1 MRESLRETVN
11 HALCIEMK
19 LPNIEKNLDKT
30 SITTAQ
36 DICMKN
42 DEKSELAKIIYNGI
56 VEYAVNEYELNYDD
70 LEKEQAKVLARRIR
84 YNSNATDFTK
94 LKYGFY
100 GEVLLDLILR
110 CFLKTDVLLAR
121 GYLYS
126 PIEKSEVRDKITLYE
141 SIIHL
146 DIAERES
153 IDNLVNS
160 VVFSRG
166 HKINWDGLQT
176 VLNIIAPIVSNGKLK
191 FMITHKFIAKSG
203 KQYSLLVILLQ
214 AYLDNGFMGMV
225 EYQIKNK
232 GMNMDRA
239 MRYVADTVYNTFKYQ
254 LVKYFGTFDILYRFV
269 QSKERQCDME
279 DVKSISFL
287 LQKLEYNATNE
298 RAKKVSDYG
307 VPFKIIKKYEDP
319 SVQVEYD
326 PYEKYVDN
334 QVKLMLNE

>member
-126 PIEKSEVRDKITLYE
+126 PIEKSEVKGFDAFHIME
-141 SIIHL
+141 W
-146 DIAERES
+146 D
-153 IDNLVNS
+153 DN
-160 VVFSRG
+160 
-166 HKINWDGLQT
+166 
-176 VLNIIAPIVSNGKLK
+176 
-191 FMITHKFIAKSG
+191 
-203 KQYSLLVILLQ
+203 
-214 AYLDNGFMGMV
+214 V
-225 EYQIKNK
+225 E
-232 GMNMDRA
+232 
-239 MRYVADTVYNTFKYQ
+239 
-254 LVKYFGTFDILYRFV
+254 LWL
-269 QSKERQCDME
+269 
-279 DVKSISFL
+279 
-287 LQKLEYNATNE
+287 
-298 RAKKVSDYG
+298 
-307 VPFKIIKKYEDP
+307 
-319 SVQVEYD
+319 
-326 PYEKYVDN
+326 
-334 QVKLMLNE
+334 

>member
-126 PIEKSEVRDKITLYE
+126 PIEKSEV
-141 SIIHL
+141 
-146 DIAERES
+146 
-153 IDNLVNS
+153 
-160 VVFSRG
+160 
-166 HKINWDGLQT
+166 
-176 VLNIIAPIVSNGKLK
+176 
-191 FMITHKFIAKSG
+191 
-203 KQYSLLVILLQ
+203 
-214 AYLDNGFMGMV
+214 
-225 EYQIKNK
+225 
-232 GMNMDRA
+232 
-239 MRYVADTVYNTFKYQ
+239 
-254 LVKYFGTFDILYRFV
+254 
-269 QSKERQCDME
+269 
-279 DVKSISFL
+279 
-287 LQKLEYNATNE
+287 
-298 RAKKVSDYG
+298 
-307 VPFKIIKKYEDP
+307 IKKYPLVTKGALLYLPIRKVMCALILFRELRDKSRSRLYLAQTRSAIHTLRQSRYFLFFLP
-319 SVQVEYD
+319 RPFPLADLNAVE
-326 PYEKYVDN
+326 
-334 QVKLMLNE
+334 

>member
-126 PIEKSEVRDKITLYE
+126 PIEKSEVKGIDAFHIMEWDDNVELWLGEAKFYVNYKKPVDDVLGKI
-141 SIIHL
+141 S
-146 DIAERES
+146 
-153 IDNLVNS
+153 
-160 VVFSRG
+160 
-166 HKINWDGLQT
+166 
-176 VLNIIAPIVSNGKLK
+176 
-191 FMITHKFIAKSG
+191 
-203 KQYSLLVILLQ
+203 YSLSDEYVHDNFLALIDWQDRFSHSNSRLSGIL
-214 AYLDNGFMGMV
+214 DRWGRI
-225 EYQIKNK
+225 QI
-232 GMNMDRA
+232 
-239 MRYVADTVYNTFKYQ
+239 
-254 LVKYFGTFDILYRFV
+254 
-269 QSKERQCDME
+269 
-279 DVKSISFL
+279 
-287 LQKLEYNATNE
+287 
-298 RAKKVSDYG
+298 
-307 VPFKIIKKYEDP
+307 
-319 SVQVEYD
+319 
-326 PYEKYVDN
+326 
-334 QVKLMLNE
+334 